1 MQQIACLKKQCFLS
15 SISIKHKY
23 LTRESYMF
31 IFYFIGS
38 VVKIICFYFP
48 YIKDDRLQ
56 KNKKKETWMMK
67 LLFFWCLYLSSFL
80 FKKRLWHRFSCEFC
94 EFSKNTFL
102 TEFLKRCQL
111 AVTFVFQMLSS
122 CSYLSISNATNLQ
135 LPLYFKCYT
144 LSLTFVFQT
153 LPTCSIF

>member
-1 MQQIACLKKQCFLS
+1 MSLLIIF
-15 SISIKHKY
+15 
-23 LTRESYMF
+23 F
-31 IFYFIGS
+31 I
-38 VVKIICFYFP
+38 
-48 YIKDDRLQ
+48 
-56 KNKKKETWMMK
+56 KKET
-67 LLFFWCLYLSSFL
+67 LAQL
-80 FKKRLWHRFSCEFC
+80 FSCEFC

-102 TEFLKRCQL
+102 TEFLKRYQL